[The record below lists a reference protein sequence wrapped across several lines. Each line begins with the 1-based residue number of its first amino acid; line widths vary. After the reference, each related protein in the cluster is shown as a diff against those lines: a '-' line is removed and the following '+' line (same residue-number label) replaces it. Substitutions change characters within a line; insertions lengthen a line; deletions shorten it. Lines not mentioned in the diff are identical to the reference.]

1 MVASI
6 SVNPIDV
13 IKTRLQV
20 INRKQGE
27 PTYTGIIDCAQKIFN
42 NEGVRAFYKGAVPRI
57 IVIAPLFGIAQ
68 TVYFF
73 GVAEWVLG
81 LDNGAER

>member
-1 MVASI
+1 MVASVA
-6 SVNPIDV
+6 VNPADV

-27 PTYTGIIDCAQKIFN
+27 PTYTGIIDCAKKIFR
-42 NEGVRAFYKGAVPRI
+42 NEGLKAFYKGAVPRI

-68 TVYFF
+68 TVYFV
-73 GVAEWVLG
+73 GVAEWMLG
-81 LDNGAER
+81 LEMGDR

>member
-1 MVASI
+1 MVASVA
-6 SVNPIDV
+6 VNPADV

-27 PTYTGIIDCAQKIFN
+27 PTYTGIMDCAKKIFR
-42 NEGVRAFYKGAVPRI
+42 NEGLKAFYKGAVPRI

-68 TVYFF
+68 TVYFV
-73 GVAEWVLG
+73 GVAEWMLG
-81 LDNGAER
+81 LEMGDR

>member
-1 MVASI
+1 MVASVA
-6 SVNPIDV
+6 VNPADV

-27 PTYTGIIDCAQKIFN
+27 PTYTGIIDCAKKIFR
-42 NEGVRAFYKGAVPRI
+42 NEGLKAFYKGAVPRI

-68 TVYFF
+68 TVYFI
-73 GVAEWVLG
+73 GVAEWMLG
-81 LDNGAER
+81 LEMGDR